1 MEPQIHGGLVQMTFP
16 DFNWHD
22 FQVPAVSFRVVFSQ
36 IGSFS
41 QVVAFELPP
50 PR

>member
-1 MEPQIHGGLVQMTFP
+1 MNFP

-22 FQVPAVSFRVVFSQ
+22 FQVPAVGFRRGFGQ
-36 IGSFS
+36 IGSFP